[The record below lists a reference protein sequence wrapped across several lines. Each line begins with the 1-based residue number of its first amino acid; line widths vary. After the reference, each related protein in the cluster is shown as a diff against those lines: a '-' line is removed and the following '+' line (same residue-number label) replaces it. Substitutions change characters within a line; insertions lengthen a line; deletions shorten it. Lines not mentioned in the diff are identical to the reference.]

1 MERSVIVG
9 VDGTGDSRNA
19 LARAAELARAAGLT
33 LVVVHVRHIPVF
45 AEMSSMT
52 IGPARQNLD
61 LIEAEPGGLR
71 RRCSRGRAWT
81 GSSSFA
87 AATRPMR

>member
-19 LARAAELARAAGLT
+19 LVRAAELARAGGLT

-52 IGPARQNLD
+52 IGP
-61 LIEAEPGGLR
+61 PGR
-71 RRCSRGRAWT
+71 TWT
-81 GSSSFA
+81 
-87 AATRPMR
+87 